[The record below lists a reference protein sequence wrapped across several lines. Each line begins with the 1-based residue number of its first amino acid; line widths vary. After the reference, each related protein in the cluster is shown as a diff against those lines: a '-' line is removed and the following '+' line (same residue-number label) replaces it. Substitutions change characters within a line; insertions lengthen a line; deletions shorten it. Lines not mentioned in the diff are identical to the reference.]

1 MQIPGA
7 LPARLQLNML
17 YWLAVLL
24 LDGGSLLLESL
35 VFGDPWPAQQL
46 KLALGLALTQ
56 TGLTSL
62 WLWYTGPRQYRPL
75 QFVLYS
81 LLAGILFVLGSN
93 LLLLW
98 QQPEPYSLAALLS
111 RLDTH
116 LLAFFVWASLYLL
129 GQSMLRQQQQ
139 SAQAAAI
146 QATLHQLELNALQQQ
161 LQPHFTFNTLNSLVG
176 LLESNRFD
184 DAEQMT
190 GQLAEFLRYSLRQPP
205 DSLVPLSAELA
216 ALQRYLA
223 LQQIRFG
230 PRLRLHWQLSDQLN
244 QLQVPP
250 LLLQPLVEN
259 AVKYAVAAD
268 KNGADIRI
276 CTYCESKHGYIVIQD
291 SGTGAGS
298 GELASQSGV
307 GLANVRARLN
317 AFYGATAQLHTRQTA
332 TGFVACI
339 CITLT
344 HCQPAQP
351 EAPDADS

>member
-62 WLWYTGPRQYRPL
+62 WLWYAGPRQYRPL
-75 QFVLYS
+75 QFVLCS

-98 QQPEPYSLAALLS
+98 QQPDPYSLAALLS

-129 GQSMLRQQQQ
+129 GQSMARQQQQ
-139 SAQAAAI
+139 DATAAVL
-146 QATLHQLELNALQQQ
+146 QRKLHQLELHSLQQQ
-161 LQPHFTFNTLNSLVG
+161 LHPHFTFNTLNSLVG
-176 LLESNRFD
+176 LLETDRFD
-184 DAEQMT
+184 DAEQMI
-190 GQLAEFLRYSLRQPP
+190 GQLAEFLRYSLQQPA
-205 DSLVPLSAELA
+205 DKLVPLSTELA

-230 PRLRLHWQLSDQLN
+230 PRLRLQWQLAEQPGK
-244 QLQVPP
+244 LQVPP
-250 LLLQPLVEN
+250 FLLQPLLEN
-259 AVKYAVAAD
+259 AVKYAVAPN
-268 KNGADIRI
+268 KHGADIQI
-276 CTYCESKHGYIVIQD
+276 CCYCHQQQLCIDIKD
-291 SGTGAGS
+291 NGS
-298 GELASQSGV
+298 GCRNQPTSAGV
-307 GLANVRARLN
+307 GLANVRARLQ
-317 AFYGATAQLHTRQTA
+317 AHFGMTAQLATMQTA
-332 TGFVACI
+332 GGFQACI
-339 CITLT
+339 RIDLAG
-344 HCQPAQP
+344 CQPPQQEPVHAG
-351 EAPDADS
+351 